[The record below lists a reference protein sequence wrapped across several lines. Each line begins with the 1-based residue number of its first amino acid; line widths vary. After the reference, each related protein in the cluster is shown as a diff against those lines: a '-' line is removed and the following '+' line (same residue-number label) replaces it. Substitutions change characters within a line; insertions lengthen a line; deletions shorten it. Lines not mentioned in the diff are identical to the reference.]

1 MNIFNN
7 DFKDF
12 ILYLN
17 QYVVEYIVV
26 GGYAV
31 IIPPYS
37 IEIMTAVKGLDF
49 ISTYNN
55 STIEQVNE
63 TPVRIIHLQNL
74 LEAKKAAGRN
84 KDLNDIENLEV
95 N

>member
-1 MNIFNN
+1 
-7 DFKDF
+7 
-12 ILYLN
+12 
-17 QYVVEYIVV
+17 
-26 GGYAV
+26 
-31 IIPPYS
+31 
-37 IEIMTAVKGLDF
+37 MTAVKGLDF

-84 KDLNDIENLEV
+84 KGHYPEKCV
-95 N
+95 NIKI

>member
-1 MNIFNN
+1 
-7 DFKDF
+7 
-12 ILYLN
+12 
-17 QYVVEYIVV
+17 
-26 GGYAV
+26 
-31 IIPPYS
+31 
-37 IEIMTAVKGLDF
+37 MTAVKGLDF

-84 KDLNDIENLEV
+84 FSLNSTSLSDIYHSGLILFNFFTKISPCLNLLSHQIPLV
-95 N
+95 